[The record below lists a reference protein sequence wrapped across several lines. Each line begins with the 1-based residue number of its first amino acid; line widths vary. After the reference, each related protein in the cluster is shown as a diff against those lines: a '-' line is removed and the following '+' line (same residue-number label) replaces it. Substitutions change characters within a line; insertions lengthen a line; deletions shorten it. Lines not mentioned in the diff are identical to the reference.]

1 MTKNIK
7 ILWADDEIDNLK
19 PQIIFL
25 QQKGYDITP
34 VTNGHDAIDKCK
46 EEAFDVVFLDESMP
60 GITGLETL
68 TRIKALNSQLPIV
81 MITKNEAEHIMEDA
95 IGAQITDY
103 LIKPVKPN
111 QILLTLKKIID
122 NRRLVSEATT
132 QGYQQEFRHIISAIQ
147 MGLDHQEW
155 VEMYKKLVYWELELE
170 NALTLDMQE
179 VLAMQK
185 KEANTEFFKF
195 INKNYINWIQGRTDA
210 PTMSHNLF
218 RDKILPALDPDPQVS
233 NFIVLIDNLRYDQWK
248 IIQPILS
255 EAFRFVSEDA
265 FYSILPTSTHYSRNA
280 IFAGMMPAEIEKR
293 FPTMWLND
301 SDEGG
306 KNLYESD
313 FLSAQ
318 LKTLRF
324 EGKHSY
330 TKITNHQDGQSLV
343 DSVHNLLN
351 NRLNVIVYNFVDM
364 LSHARTEMEVLKEL
378 ASDER
383 AYRSITRSWF
393 THSPLWQALRRIE
406 DKPINLIITTDHGT
420 VRVQQPSKV
429 IGDRNTTANLRYKHG
444 KNLQYT
450 PKEVLEIK
458 RPADAKLPAPNVSST
473 FIFARE
479 DLFFVYPN
487 NYNHYVQFYKNTFQH
502 GGVSLEEMIV
512 PIARFTSK

>member
-1 MTKNIK
+1 MKNIK

-25 QQKGYDITP
+25 QQKGYEIVP
-34 VTNGHDAIDKCK
+34 VTNGYDAIEKCK
-46 EEAFDVVFLDESMP
+46 EENFDIVFLDESMP

-68 TRIKALNSQLPIV
+68 TKIKAIKASLPIV

-103 LIKPVKPN
+103 LIKPVNPN
-111 QILLTLKKIID
+111 QILLTLKRVID
-122 NRRLVSEATT
+122 NRRLVSEATS
-132 QGYQQEFRHIISAIQ
+132 QGYQQEFRHIITAIQ
-147 MGLDHQEW
+147 MGLDHKEW
-155 VEMYKKLVYWELELE
+155 VDIYKKLIYWELELE
-170 NALTLDMQE
+170 NTQTKDMHE
-179 VLAMQK
+179 ILAMQK

-195 INKNYINWIQGRTDA
+195 INKNYINWIQGKTDA

-218 RDKILPALDPDPQVS
+218 RDKIFPALDNKVS
-233 NFIVLIDNLRYDQWK
+233 NFVVIIDNLRFDQWK

-255 EAFRFVSEDA
+255 ESFHFLSEDT

-280 IFAGMMPAEIEKR
+280 IFAGMMPSDIEKK
-293 FPTMWLND
+293 FPDMWLND
-301 SDEGG
+301 IDEGG
-306 KNLYESD
+306 KNMHESD
-313 FLSAQ
+313 FLAAQ
-318 LKTLRF
+318 LKSARF

-330 TKITNHQDGQSLV
+330 TKITNHQDGSSLV
-343 DSVHNLLN
+343 DNIHNLLN

-393 THSPLWQALRRIE
+393 LHSPLWQALRRIE
-406 DKPINLIITTDHGT
+406 GKPINLIITTDHGT

-429 IGDRNTTANLRYKHG
+429 VGDRNTTSNLRYKHG

-458 RPADAKLPAPNVSST
+458 RPIDAKLPAPNVSST

-512 PIARFTSK
+512 PIARFVSK